1 MMVTFT
7 PEVWASWC
15 VDTTSWILNQRSVDT
30 FINGAGN
37 EVIKVKGIIWWK
49 CCCHQGTLRFPG
61 LFHLRVLLF
70 QRAPSGP
77 QHLATGAFK
86 CKSVLIK
93 VGQAHLE
100 LANDI
105 CITSSLLNKN
115 FS

>member
-15 VDTTSWILNQRSVDT
+15 VDTVSWILNQRSVNT

-49 CCCHQGTLRFPG
+49 CCCRQGTLRFPG
-61 LFHLRVLLF
+61 LFPLRVLLF

-77 QHLATGAFK
+77 LRLVTRAFK
-86 CKSVLIK
+86 CRFVLIK

-105 CITSSLLNKN
+105 CATPSLLNEN